1 MNLIM
6 LIMGFLV
13 VLGPMVLIH
22 ELGHFLMAKRAGIR
36 VLEFGFGFPPRLLKF
51 WQGKGRLA
59 VGSTCVVIPANFKG
73 LPPSAAEYW
82 LEKEMQASEEEK
94 SRPPKQKIVL
104 DAGDYV
110 DIIADVTADKP
121 AQGVYTLRKLTV
133 LDPDTDDVSLLR
145 RETEAGV
152 QMRGELTQYVPG
164 TIYSLNWLLPLGG
177 FVRMLGEEDPTAS
190 DSFAAAPK
198 RWRAAVLLA
207 GPLMNLIMAFVVL
220 TGTWMIGIQ
229 EPVTC
234 RVFVAQVTPNAPAA
248 TVGLQPQDLILKI
261 DDEPMDQCAELST
274 YVRQHAGELVELE
287 IERNKEVLTIPV
299 KLRANG
305 EFNPETEGPLGIML
319 SFEPLT
325 WQTSYRASLPEAL
338 YNSAFIVLAT
348 IVGILSLP
356 VRILQG
362 LDLSGIL
369 GPIGISQAGSEAIQ
383 ISRQVGTLSPIL
395 MLIGQVSVA
404 VGVTNLLPLPALD
417 GGRMLFVLFEWVR
430 GRRVDPRKEMIIH
443 LIGLALLL
451 ILVAIISYGDVM
463 RFISG
468 QKLF

>member
-1 MNLIM
+1 MDLIM
-6 LIMGFLV
+6 LIVGFLI

-22 ELGHFLMAKRAGIR
+22 ELGHFIMAKRAGIR

-51 WQGKGRLA
+51 WQGKGHLA
-59 VGSTCVVIPANFKG
+59 LGSTRVVIPANFKG

-82 LEKEMQASEEEK
+82 LEKETQDSEGK
-94 SRPPKQKIVL
+94 KPNKQKLVL

-110 DIIADVTADKP
+110 DIIADKP
-121 AQGVYTLRKLTV
+121 AQGVYILRKLAV
-133 LDPDTDDVSLLR
+133 LDPEKDDVSPLR
-145 RETEAGV
+145 RETETGV
-152 QMRGELTQYVPG
+152 QMRGELAQYVPG
-164 TIYSLNWLLPLGG
+164 TIYSINWLLPLGG
-177 FVRMLGEEDPTAS
+177 FVRMLGEEDPTAP

-207 GPLMNLIMAFVVL
+207 GPLMNLVMAFVVL
-220 TGTWMIGIQ
+220 TGAWMIGIQ

-234 RVFVAQVTPNAPAA
+234 RVSIAQVNPNAPAA
-248 TVGLQPQDLILKI
+248 TAGLQAQDFVLKI
-261 DDEPMDQCAELST
+261 DDEPMDLCNELSA
-274 YVRQHAGELVELE
+274 YVRQHAGEVVELE
-287 IERNKEVLTIPV
+287 IERDQEVLTIPV

-305 EFNPETEGPLGIML
+305 EFNPDTEGPLGIML
-319 SFEPLT
+319 SLEPLT
-325 WQTSYRASLPEAL
+325 WQTSYRANLLEAL
-338 YNSAFIVLAT
+338 YKSGAIVLAT

-356 VRILQG
+356 VLILQG

-417 GGRMLFVLFEWVR
+417 GGRLLFIFFEWIR
-430 GRRVDPRKEMIIH
+430 GRRIDPRKEMIIH

-451 ILVAIISYGDVM
+451 ILVAIVSYGDVV